1 MKQLKWILLG
11 ATILTLGA
19 CSSDGELQEQV
30 YAEVELRL
38 SSSLDQRTR
47 AAYTK
52 TQDTQ
57 ILSGEN
63 VYAWVDEAKS
73 DGAVEYI
80 QAWQLTADGSGNF
93 SAAQKTYPISGNPI
107 NVYAVHGNFSTGPS
121 GSFPTAALSH
131 HVNVVQNTSAG
142 YAASDL
148 LYATGTNLARQ
159 TAAHQLTFRHLLSKI
174 EVYLVAGIGTTKHSS
189 SSGFDSGW
197 GGTASMRS
205 RIIVAGGGA
214 YTSYDGPTLYAPYT
228 YVKKGGCAGGL
239 VGYDGRDGP
248 YDNYCGKGGT
258 QTSGGASP
266 SLYYNTGVG
275 DPGQF
280 GYGGA
285 GKESGQNGGGSG
297 GSGGWYG
304 GSGASG
310 AGGGSFGAGGGSSFI
325 SGHPYCNGI
334 NSSGTHQGA
343 SKPSKVRYQ
352 GTGSEHTITFTST
365 VIIDGG
371 GYAWTSSSR
380 GKATQMPKPDGGY
393 YASGFGHPG
402 NGYAKITS
410 E

>member
-1 MKQLKWILLG
+1 M
-11 ATILTLGA
+11 
-19 CSSDGELQEQV
+19 
-30 YAEVELRL
+30 RL

-52 TQDTQ
+52 TQETQ

-107 NVYAVHGNFSTGPS
+107 NVYAVHGNFSTAPS

-239 VGYDGRDGP
+239 VGYDGRVQRCMIQNKAI
-248 YDNYCGKGGT
+248 YMI
-258 QTSGGASP
+258 SP
-266 SLYYNTGVG
+266 QVSEPIMVKSEMILRTAVEIMYVHSWPSRINLQRFCFLTVFEPILAVAQRICCVRCQHLPEVSQKY
-275 DPGQF
+275 
-280 GYGGA
+280 
-285 GKESGQNGGGSG
+285 
-297 GSGGWYG
+297 
-304 GSGASG
+304 
-310 AGGGSFGAGGGSSFI
+310 FI
-325 SGHPYCNGI
+325 
-334 NSSGTHQGA
+334 
-343 SKPSKVRYQ
+343 
-352 GTGSEHTITFTST
+352 
-365 VIIDGG
+365 
-371 GYAWTSSSR
+371 
-380 GKATQMPKPDGGY
+380 
-393 YASGFGHPG
+393 
-402 NGYAKITS
+402 
-410 E
+410 